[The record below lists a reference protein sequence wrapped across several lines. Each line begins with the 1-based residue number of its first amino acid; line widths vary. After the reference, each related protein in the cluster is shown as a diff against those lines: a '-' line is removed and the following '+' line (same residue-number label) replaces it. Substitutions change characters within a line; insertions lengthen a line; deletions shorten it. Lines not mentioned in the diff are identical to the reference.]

1 MENSSVHIMTGKAV
15 QVVLRDDFH
24 VDTYLHN
31 KHIIE
36 MTQKDPEI
44 QLLLNQTEE
53 LCSPITFTKGEET
66 LADATCSEIFLRAL
80 YAT

>member
-24 VDTYLHN
+24 VGTYLHN
-31 KHIIE
+31 KLMIE

-44 QLLLNQTEE
+44 QILLDQTEE
-53 LCSPITFTKGEET
+53 LCSSLTCTKSEET